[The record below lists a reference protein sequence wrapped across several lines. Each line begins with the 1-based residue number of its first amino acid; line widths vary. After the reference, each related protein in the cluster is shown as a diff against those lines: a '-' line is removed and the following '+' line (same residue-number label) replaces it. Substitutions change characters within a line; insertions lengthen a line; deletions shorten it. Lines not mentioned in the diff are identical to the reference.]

1 MRATAVHQTSRG
13 GHLGETERVCREI
26 LGIGS
31 VNRKRL
37 AYNFIIDFSAHQP
50 RDAGAA
56 RQRGRR
62 RAARWARRAAPP
74 GWPGGGRRRGDR
86 RGVSASYRTYPIV
99 SYLPSHSL
107 RTRRVTRAYC
117 LLEYLKPCMP
127 SIPMHGFS
135 GEEPFCVTLSN
146 QPCKSSHVTCAYLYS
161 VSIDVAEA
169 IDRAHQNP
177 RTLCCPCRSTP
188 PIRLE

>member
-1 MRATAVHQTSRG
+1 MHQTSRG

-56 RQRGRR
+56 RGRRR
-62 RAARWARRAAPP
+62 RAARSALGAPRPRPAGRAGRPRRPA
-74 GWPGGGRRRGDR
+74 WRVR
-86 RGVSASYRTYPIV
+86 VYRTYPIV